1 MSRVAFIATSLL
13 LLFLAPS
20 AHAYAWMIR
29 NGDVRC
35 SSCHT
40 DPSGGGALTARGR
53 ASSDLFLDYD
63 FGRER
68 AANETPAGTSG
79 FLRGA
84 VDLPDSLRLGG
95 DLRGGFLVEHA
106 ADETTKRLVLMRSDL
121 YGDLKVWRVRAAGSI
136 GYADTGALNAAITSN
151 ASGNLVSRE
160 HWLGFELDPEG
171 AWLARAGRIAL
182 PFGIRNI
189 EHNLWVRSL
198 TRTDIDDDQ
207 QHGVSLYGQLGA
219 VRGEI
224 MGILGNYQVR
234 PDDYRE
240 RGYSAYVEVSPAP
253 RLAIG
258 ASSLYT
264 RARRDLVYRVTD
276 YRQAHGLFARYA
288 PVAPLVLLAE
298 ADWLYQS
305 LTWNGHRAG
314 YAAVLQTDWEPNQGI
329 HFILTVESKNEGG
342 VNESPS
348 YGVWGSAVW
357 FFAPHADFRVD
368 GIFRNLGQATGR
380 IDVVTWLTQLHVY
393 L

>member
-1 MSRVAFIATSLL
+1 
-13 LLFLAPS
+13 
-20 AHAYAWMIR
+20 
-29 NGDVRC
+29 
-35 SSCHT
+35 
-40 DPSGGGALTARGR
+40 
-53 ASSDLFLDYD
+53 
-63 FGRER
+63 
-68 AANETPAGTSG
+68 
-79 FLRGA
+79 
-84 VDLPDSLRLGG
+84 
-95 DLRGGFLVEHA
+95 
-106 ADETTKRLVLMRSDL
+106 
-121 YGDLKVWRVRAAGSI
+121 
-136 GYADTGALNAAITSN
+136 
-151 ASGNLVSRE
+151 
-160 HWLGFELDPEG
+160 
-171 AWLARAGRIAL
+171 
-182 PFGIRNI
+182 
-189 EHNLWVRSL
+189 VRSL

-207 QHGVSLYGQLGA
+207 QHGVSLYGQMGA

-224 MGILGNYQVR
+224 MGIVGNYQLR

-240 RGYSAYVEVSPAP
+240 RGFSAYVEVSPAP
-253 RLAIG
+253 RLAVG

-276 YRQAHGLFARYA
+276 YRQAQGLFARYA

-329 HFILTVESKNEGG
+329 HFVLTVESKNEGG